1 MTQRGGRSWCP
12 FSLLDV
18 QLQTTKDD
26 FQGVYVDDQGAVTGS
41 WKYRELGKGDV
52 DKLQPYS
59 FHVSVDWQIR
69 TALLQWEHC
78 ILLQKDRSQQAKALL
93 VIPLGCG
100 ISTIHDTNYCVLQC
114 QFVGTVY
121 TALDW
126 GESYTITVRLGK
138 LENDPALNAKATID
152 EYDGIPGPRMV
163 LPFCNDDLAHIRNK
177 RKESRKSMTQS
188 VLQRQQQQNQ

>member
-1 MTQRGGRSWCP
+1 M
-12 FSLLDV
+12 DV
-18 QLQTTKDD
+18 QVQTTKDD
-26 FQGVYVDDQGAVTGS
+26 FQGVYVDDQGTVTGS
-41 WKYRELGKGDV
+41 WKYRELGKGDA

-69 TALLQWEHC
+69 TALVQWEDC
-78 ILLQKDRSQQAKALL
+78 ILLQNDRSQQAKALL

-100 ISTIHDTNYCVLQC
+100 ISTIHDTNYCVLEC

-138 LENDPALNAKATID
+138 LENNPALNAKATID
-152 EYDGIPGPRMV
+152 EYYEIRGPRMV
-163 LPFCNDDLAHIRNK
+163 LPPYNNYLADIRKK
-177 RKESRKSMTQS
+177 RKEFWKNMTQS